1 MADILSIAKEVL
13 QTEGKAVLDLIKRLD
28 GSFVEAISLLR
39 DCKGKVVVSGM
50 GKSGHVG
57 RKISATFSSTG
68 TPSIFI
74 HPAEALHGDLGMIT
88 EGDVFLSIS
97 NSGETDELLRL
108 IPQMRQLSISH
119 ITLVGNVEATLAR
132 HADVVLDVSVE
143 KEADDLQLAPT
154 ASTTAV
160 LAMGD
165 ALAVSLMKE
174 RNFQHEDF
182 AVYHPGGS
190 LGRRLLTTVGQ
201 LMRTENLPLIAAE
214 APISEVIHQVSSG
227 RLGLA
232 IVMDAE
238 IIQGIIT
245 DGDIRR
251 AMERTET
258 AFFSLRA
265 NDLMTASPLSIPQE
279 TKAAVAEKLMQDK
292 KITSLLV
299 TSNGKLAGVIQIYDL
314 SNIS

>member
-1 MADILSIAKEVL
+1 MADIISIAKEVL
-13 QTEGKAVLDLIKRLD
+13 QTEGQAVLNLIERLD
-28 GSFVEAISLLR
+28 DSFVDAISLLR

-50 GKSGHVG
+50 GKSGHIG

-88 EGDVFLSIS
+88 AGDVFLSIS

-174 RNFQHEDF
+174 RNFKHEDF

-201 LMRTENLPLIAAE
+201 LMRTESLPLISAE
-214 APISEVIHQVSSG
+214 AHISEVIHQVSSG

-232 IVMDAE
+232 IVMDSE
-238 IIQGIIT
+238 TIQGIIT

-258 AFFSLRA
+258 AFFSLKA
-265 NDLMTASPLSIPQE
+265 SDLMTASPLSIPQE
-279 TKAAVAEKLMQDK
+279 TKAAAAEKLMQDK

-299 TSNGKLAGVIQIYDL
+299 TRNGKLAGVIQIYDL

>member
-1 MADILSIAKEVL
+1 
-13 QTEGKAVLDLIKRLD
+13 
-28 GSFVEAISLLR
+28 
-39 DCKGKVVVSGM
+39 
-50 GKSGHVG
+50 
-57 RKISATFSSTG
+57 
-68 TPSIFI
+68 
-74 HPAEALHGDLGMIT
+74 
-88 EGDVFLSIS
+88 
-97 NSGETDELLRL
+97 
-108 IPQMRQLSISH
+108 
-119 ITLVGNVEATLAR
+119 
-132 HADVVLDVSVE
+132 
-143 KEADDLQLAPT
+143 
-154 ASTTAV
+154 
-160 LAMGD
+160 
-165 ALAVSLMKE
+165 
-174 RNFQHEDF
+174 
-182 AVYHPGGS
+182 
-190 LGRRLLTTVGQ
+190 
-201 LMRTENLPLIAAE
+201 MRTENLPLIAAE